1 MTEFLHLCIENRTIE
16 IRRSQGPGVFGIL
29 CLGLKLPIFQIPWCE
44 SVFGSFRSPSPIINI
59 TMKMI
64 IMEGQQWNVKHV
76 RKDGEKKDYIPTLLG
91 HLIKYMFL

>member
-1 MTEFLHLCIENRTIE
+1 MEILKSDKNRICSIFLTNYL
-16 IRRSQGPGVFGIL
+16 PIL

>member
-1 MTEFLHLCIENRTIE
+1 MSPDII
-16 IRRSQGPGVFGIL
+16 QGNTVFGIL
-29 CLGLKLPIFQIPWCE
+29 CFGLKLSIFQIPWCE

-76 RKDGEKKDYIPTLLG
+76 RKDGKKGIIYLLYWV
-91 HLIKYMFL
+91 I